1 MGRLDRQSLG
11 NTKEQE
17 ALRFLRDRGLEPIAR
32 NFRSRFGEIDLV
44 MCDNDCL
51 VFIEVRYRR
60 AGRFGSAAESVDHRK
75 QERLIL
81 AAQLFLR
88 SRPRYAH
95 WPLRFDVVAIDGAA
109 TETDTLEWIR
119 DAFRPGE

>member
-1 MGRLDRQSLG
+1 MGRLDRKSLG
-11 NTKEQE
+11 NSKERE
-17 ALRFLRDRGLEPIAR
+17 ALGFLRDRGLEPVAR

-44 MCDNDCL
+44 MRDDDCL

-60 AGRFGSAAESVDHRK
+60 ADRFGTAAESVDRHKR
-75 QERLIL
+75 ERLVL

-88 SRPRYAH
+88 TRPRYALG
-95 WPLRFDVVAIDGAA
+95 PLRFDVVAISRATTGA
-109 TETDTLEWIR
+109 ESREWIR